1 MSLWGF
7 AKPVLLAVV
16 IAPAV
21 TIVVGL
27 IHLFLTKPPTTMKD
41 LATVL
46 FGSPIVYAMYL
57 IFAAIPALVVTLLSA
72 GVLTAVK
79 RYTPAAHILLWA
91 MAAACLAYMWVAMNR
106 YPNGDGG
113 TMQSLAEQVKA
124 TCAASVAAWCVM
136 AARG

>member
-27 IHLFLTKPPTTMKD
+27 IHLFLTKPPSMKD

-46 FGSPIVYAMYL
+46 IGSPIVYATFL
-57 IFAAIPALVVTLLSA
+57 IFAAIPALVLTLLSA
-72 GVLTAVK
+72 GAMTAVK
-79 RYTPAAHILLWA
+79 RYIPAADILLWA
-91 MAAACLAYMWVAMNR
+91 VVAACLAYMWVAMNR

-136 AARG
+136 ATRG